1 MAQTADIQQVQPR
14 GRRPRGTGIIE
25 FLHLPV
31 LQQTL
36 GADGA
41 IQSET
46 ISVTDTTTKETIKAW
61 LRDYDLPVSG
71 TRAELLARL
80 RDYSNNRAGWVSIFQ
95 VKKKRTRGGV
105 SGSGACR
112 PSAKRAR
119 AVFGNEEPVE
129 GYQTKKNAQSVE
141 VPKSA
146 TEINNSTAL
155 VNKFLSL
162 PFSRAGGQPI
172 AGSSSLSGEVETSVN
187 GLEMH
192 APAGSPIQ
200 GENLQPLTPS
210 TSHYLPVVASAEIP
224 NIAVLQ
230 ASQQPTLPILSAS
243 SANVSVNN
251 SELSSVENTHTAIVG
266 DEELHYNPSM
276 VPDVPV
282 VRFAADLGQLF
293 REWHSSERLQVN
305 GRGIPIKYWPEFYK
319 KRKGVKEHAWAAIR
333 NQWTNWKF
341 IAEERDHLGSD
352 EAFWAKWQ
360 DSNGTALN
368 YTAILKGL
376 MAEREAANKEAKAK
390 ALQFFHED
398 LNSEDAGNSFKY
410 EKSGQTHLVSI
421 QMTLD
426 PEKRA
431 IQRLYSDWRVAVTV
445 GSTATTAKDGGE
457 VCFGVCTTRV
467 AVAKMGGIPSGFHMS
482 PKDCTA

>member
-46 ISVTDTTTKETIKAW
+46 ISVTDMTTKETIKAW

-71 TRAELLARL
+71 TRVELLARL
-80 RDYSNNRAGWVSIFQ
+80 RNYSNDRAGWVSSVHFQ
-95 VKKKRTRGGV
+95 VKKKRTRGGA

-119 AVFGNEEPVE
+119 AVFGDKEPVA
-129 GYQTKKNAQSVE
+129 GYQTKKDAQSVE

-146 TEINNSTAL
+146 IEINISTAL

-200 GENLQPLTPS
+200 GEIIYRRLYRQMKQQELNILGAIQNLQPLIPS
-210 TSHYLPVVASAEIP
+210 TSHYTPAAATAEIP
-224 NIAVLQ
+224 NIAVVQALQ
-230 ASQQPTLPILSAS
+230 EPTLPIVSAS
-243 SANVSVNN
+243 SANLSVND
-251 SELSSVENTHTAIVG
+251 SELSSVENTHTTILG
-266 DEELHYNPSM
+266 NEEFHYNPSM
-276 VPDVPV
+276 VPDVPA

-293 REWHSSERLQVN
+293 CEWHSSERLQVN

-319 KRKGVKEHAWAAIR
+319 KRKGVKEHAWAAVR

-341 IAEERDHLGSD
+341 IVEERDHLGSD

-360 DSNGTALN
+360 DSKGITLN
-368 YTAILKGL
+368 YTANLKGL
-376 MAEREAANKEAKAK
+376 KVEREAANKDAKAK
-390 ALQFFHED
+390 ALQFFNED
-398 LNSEDAGNSFKY
+398 LSSEDAGNLFKY
-410 EKSGQTHLVSI
+410 EKSGQTHLGGSDRFI
-421 QMTLD
+421 ARRWSALLKNSDAAARWAEM
-426 PEKRA
+426 ESRA
-431 IQRLYSDWRVAVTV
+431 SEA
-445 GSTATTAKDGGE
+445 
-457 VCFGVCTTRV
+457 C
-467 AVAKMGGIPSGFHMS
+467 
-482 PKDCTA
+482 